1 MSLIG
6 TMYKEPRI
14 FAHHMVALSSLVLT
28 DRIPRV
34 ITIIESGSGFA
45 AGPVVFGPSGTGEV
59 VTTNG
64 NGVNIDLS
72 ITAVAGSV
80 TVVSVSLGFTYES
93 LIIPDGYA
101 VGDRLEVASPT
112 PGVDAAIFEVT
123 SLYQDGPSFSNGAQA
138 FGQGTWGS
146 YYPIIYKNAPYSQF
160 QKPLVCYG
168 NDCGDIVCAYGSVGL
183 YIGLDG
189 DYTVVDEAGWVVT
202 LMGLKAGTFCPIL
215 VVSVTDG
222 PEEYEDS
229 TLVIY

>member
-1 MSLIG
+1 MKSLKNSLIFSILFSINISVFAQIENELFIHENAI
-6 TMYKEPRI
+6 YKQN
-14 FAHHMVALSSLVLT
+14 S
-28 DRIPRV
+28 
-34 ITIIESGSGFA
+34 
-45 AGPVVFGPSGTGEV
+45 
-59 VTTNG
+59 NW
-64 NGVNIDLS
+64 
-72 ITAVAGSV
+72 
-80 TVVSVSLGFTYES
+80 VSLGFGYDS

-101 VGDRLEVASPT
+101 VGDRLEIASPT
-112 PGVDAAIFEVT
+112 PGSDAAIIEVT
-123 SLYQDGPSFSNGAQA
+123 SLYQEGPSFSNGEQG
-138 FGQGTWGS
+138 FGQGNWGP

-189 DYTVVDEAGWVVT
+189 DYTVVDEAGWEVT

-215 VVSVTDG
+215 VVSVADG